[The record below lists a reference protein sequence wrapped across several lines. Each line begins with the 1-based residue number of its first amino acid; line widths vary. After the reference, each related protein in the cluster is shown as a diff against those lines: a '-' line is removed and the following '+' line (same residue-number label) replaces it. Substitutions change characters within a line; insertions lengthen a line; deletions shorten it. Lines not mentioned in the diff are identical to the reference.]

1 MRGRGREHREQI
13 DKHILVVEDEQD
25 TAFFI
30 KALLESEG
38 FSAQTVHRG
47 QHALKALGLEGG
59 VPEAIYDLI
68 LLDVK
73 LPDMSG
79 LEISERI
86 KGDERL
92 RYTPVII
99 LSALGGKSDV
109 LSGLDMGADD
119 YLIKPFDNETLL
131 AKVRVMLRV
140 KDLYSELQHER
151 AKNVMFKKTLVMHR
165 ALSEMMGR
173 SDQMQRIFDMV
184 ADVVAS
190 DSTVLLSGESGTGK
204 GLIAQA
210 IHEYSPR
217 AERPFVVVNCA
228 AYPEGLLQ
236 SELFGHEKGAF
247 TGALKQ
253 RRGRFEQADGGTI
266 FLDEI
271 GDISPLTQL
280 MLLRVLQ
287 ERRFE
292 RLGGEKTL
300 EVDVRIIA
308 ATNRDLK
315 AAMQQGRFRED
326 LYYRLNVI
334 HLSLPP
340 LRERREDIPLIASYF
355 LRECLPRSAKKMVG
369 FSQEAMAAL
378 TEYDWPGNARELKNA
393 IERAVVLAKGER
405 LELHDLPGKLR
416 AVPPVAEPVQS
427 LHQSE
432 RQLIERVLAECN
444 WNKYQAAKR
453 LGISRSTLYG
463 KMKKFGLGT
472 D

>member
-1 MRGRGREHREQI
+1 MNSEADH
-13 DKHILVVEDEQD
+13 KHILVVEDQED

-59 VPEAIYDLI
+59 VPEATYDLI

-79 LEISERI
+79 LEISQRI
-86 KGDERL
+86 KTDERL
-92 RYTPVII
+92 RYTPVIV

-253 RRGRFEQADGGTI
+253 RRGRFEQADRGTI

-300 EVDVRIIA
+300 EVDVRIIS

-405 LELHDLPGKLR
+405 LELRDLPGKLR

>member
-1 MRGRGREHREQI
+1 MSEKASQN
-13 DKHILVVEDEQD
+13 KNILVVEDEPEA
-25 TAFFI
+25 AFFI
-30 KALLESEG
+30 KTLLETEG
-38 FSAQTVHRG
+38 YQAQTVHSGRG
-47 QHALKALGLEGG
+47 ALKALGLEGG
-59 VPEAIYDLI
+59 VPEAVYDLI
-68 LLDVK
+68 VLDVK
-73 LPDMSG
+73 LPDISG

-86 KGDERL
+86 KADERL
-92 RYTPVII
+92 RYIPVII

-109 LSGLDMGADD
+109 LSGLDKGADD

-140 KDLYSELQHER
+140 KDLYTELHRER
-151 AKNVMFKKTLVMHR
+151 AKSVLFKRTLEMHR
-165 ALSEMMGR
+165 ALGEMMGR
-173 SDQMQRIFDMV
+173 SDRMQRIYDMI

-190 DSTVLLSGESGTGK
+190 DSTVLLTGESGTGK

-210 IHEYSPR
+210 IHEYSSR
-217 AERPFVVVNCA
+217 AARPFVVVNCA

-253 RRGRFEQADGGTI
+253 RRGRFEQADRGTI

-292 RLGGEKTL
+292 RLGGEKTI
-300 EVDVRIIA
+300 EVDVRVIS

-315 AAMQQGRFRED
+315 AAMQAGHFRED

-334 HLSLPP
+334 NVNLPP

-355 LRECLPRSAKKMVG
+355 LRDSLPRSAKKLVG

-378 TEYDWPGNARELKNA
+378 TEFDWPGNARELKNV

-405 LELHDLPGKLR
+405 LELQDLPSKLR
-416 AVPPVAEPVQS
+416 AAPPSAKPVQS
-427 LHQSE
+427 LLASE

-463 KMKKFGLGT
+463 KMKKFGLEA

>member
-1 MRGRGREHREQI
+1 MSAAESPP
-13 DKHILVVEDEQD
+13 KNILVVEDEQD

-38 FSAQTVHRG
+38 YRAHTVHTGRE
-47 QHALKALGLEGG
+47 ALTALGVEGG
-59 VPEAIYDLI
+59 VPEAAYDLI
-68 LLDVK
+68 VLDVK

-79 LEISERI
+79 LEISESI

-92 RYTPVII
+92 RYSPVIM
-99 LSALGGKSDV
+99 LSALGGKADV
-109 LSGLDMGADD
+109 LSGLSRGADD

-151 AKNVMFKKTLVMHR
+151 AKNVLFKRTMEMHR

-173 SDQMQRIFDMV
+173 SDRMQRIYDML
-184 ADVVAS
+184 ADVVTS
-190 DSTVLLSGESGTGK
+190 DSTVLLRGESGTGK
-204 GLIAQA
+204 GLIAHA

-217 AERPFVVVNCA
+217 AQRPFVVVNCA

-247 TGALKQ
+247 TGALRQ
-253 RRGRFEQADGGTI
+253 RRGRFEQANGGTI

-287 ERRFE
+287 EKRFE
-292 RLGGEKTL
+292 RLGGEKTMD
-300 EVDVRIIA
+300 VDVRIVS

-315 AAMQQGRFRED
+315 AAMRARRFRED

-334 HLSLPP
+334 GIRLPP
-340 LRERREDIPLIASYF
+340 LRERREDIPAIASRF
-355 LRECLPRSAKKMVG
+355 LRDCLPRTAKKLTG
-369 FSQEAMAAL
+369 FSQEAMGVL
-378 TEYDWPGNARELKNA
+378 TAYEWPGNARELKNA

-405 LELHDLPGKLR
+405 VEVHDLPTKLR
-416 AVPPVAEPVQS
+416 AAPPPAEPPQS
-427 LHQSE
+427 LLQNE
-432 RQLIERVLAECN
+432 RQLIQRVLATCN
-444 WNKYQAAKR
+444 WNKYQAAKQ

-463 KMKKFGLGT
+463 KMRKFGLKLT
-472 D
+472 

>member
-1 MRGRGREHREQI
+1 MGEGSET
-13 DKHILVVEDEQD
+13 KSILVVEDEHE

-30 KALLESEG
+30 KALLETEG
-38 FSAQTVHRG
+38 YRAQTVHSGRA
-47 QHALKALGLEGG
+47 ALKALGLEGG
-59 VPEAIYDLI
+59 VPDAAYDLI
-68 LLDVK
+68 LLDVR
-73 LPDMSG
+73 LPDLSG

-86 KGDERL
+86 KADERL

-99 LSALGGKSDV
+99 LSALSGKSDV
-109 LSGLDMGADD
+109 LSGLDKGADD

-140 KDLYSELQHER
+140 KDLYSELRQER
-151 AKNVMFKKTLVMHR
+151 AKSVAFKRTLEMHR
-165 ALSEMMGR
+165 ALGEMMGR
-173 SDQMQRIFDMV
+173 SERMQRIYDML
-184 ADVVAS
+184 ADVVAA
-190 DSTVLLSGESGTGK
+190 DSTVLLTGESGTGK

-210 IHEYSPR
+210 IHEYSQR
-217 AERPFVVVNCA
+217 RDGPFVTVNCA

-247 TGALKQ
+247 TGAVRQ

-292 RLGGEKTL
+292 RLGGEKTI
-300 EVDVRIIA
+300 EVDVRVIS

-315 AAMQQGRFRED
+315 AAMQAGHFRED

-334 HLSLPP
+334 NVNLPP
-340 LRERREDIPLIASYF
+340 LRERREDIPLVASYF
-355 LRECLPRSAKKMVG
+355 LRDCLPDSGKKLVG

-378 TEYDWPGNARELKNA
+378 TDYDWPGNARELKNA
-393 IERAVVLAKGER
+393 IERAVVVAKGER
-405 LELHDLPGKLR
+405 IELGDLPAKLR
-416 AVPPVAEPVQS
+416 ATPVAAEPVLS
-427 LHQSE
+427 LQESE
-432 RQLIERVLAECN
+432 RQLIERVLAECG

-463 KMKKFGLGT
+463 KMKKFGLNGG
-472 D
+472 

>member
-1 MRGRGREHREQI
+1 LSGE
-13 DKHILVVEDEQD
+13 DSLAKKILVVEDEQD

-38 FSAQTVHRG
+38 YQARTVHSGRK
-47 QHALKALGLEGG
+47 ALEALGLEGG
-59 VPEAIYDLI
+59 VPDGIYDLI

-86 KGDERL
+86 KTDEAL
-92 RYTPVII
+92 RYSPVII

-109 LSGLDMGADD
+109 LSGLSKGADD

-140 KDLYSELQHER
+140 KNLYTELQQER
-151 AKNVMFKKTLVMHR
+151 AKSVLFRKALGMPR

-173 SDQMQRIFDMV
+173 SGKMQRIYDML
-184 ADVVAS
+184 ADVVDS
-190 DSTVLLSGESGTGK
+190 DSTVLLRGESGTGK
-204 GLIAQA
+204 GLVAQA
-210 IHEYSPR
+210 IHEYSRR
-217 AERPFVVVNCA
+217 ARKPFVVVNCS

-271 GDISPLTQL
+271 GDITPLTQL

-292 RLGGEKTL
+292 RLGGEKTIQ
-300 EVDVRIIA
+300 VDVRVLS

-315 AAMQQGRFRED
+315 AAMQQGLFRED

-334 HLSLPP
+334 EIRLPP
-340 LRERREDIPLIASYF
+340 LRQRREDIPLIASRF
-355 LRECLPRSAKKMVG
+355 LQDCLPRSAKKLVG
-369 FSQEAMAAL
+369 FSEEAMAVL

-393 IERAVVLAKGER
+393 IERAVVLTKGNRIEVG
-405 LELHDLPGKLR
+405 DLPAKLR
-416 AVPPVAEPVQS
+416 SAPPPAEPVHS
-427 LHQSE
+427 LLHNE
-432 RQLIERVLAECN
+432 RQLIQRVLAECN

-463 KMKKFGLGT
+463 KMRKFDLKLS
-472 D
+472 

>member
-1 MRGRGREHREQI
+1 LSAEERPP
-13 DKHILVVEDEQD
+13 KNILVVEDEED

-38 FSAQTVHRG
+38 YRARTVHTGR
-47 QHALKALGLEGG
+47 QALKALGLEGG
-59 VPEAIYDLI
+59 VPDAAYDLI
-68 LLDVK
+68 VLDVK
-73 LPDMSG
+73 LPDLSG

-86 KGDERL
+86 KNDERL
-92 RYTPVII
+92 RYSPVII

-109 LSGLDMGADD
+109 LSGLNKGADD

-140 KDLYSELQHER
+140 KDLYGELQRER
-151 AKNVMFKKTLVMHR
+151 AKNVLFKRTLEMHR

-173 SDQMQRIFDMV
+173 SDKMQRIYDMLS
-184 ADVVAS
+184 DVVTS
-190 DSTVLLSGESGTGK
+190 DSTVLLRGESGTGK

-217 AERPFVVVNCA
+217 VGKPLVVVNCA

-253 RRGRFEQADGGTI
+253 RRGRFEQAHGGTI

-292 RLGGEKTL
+292 RLGGEKTI
-300 EVDVRIIA
+300 EVDVRIIS

-334 HLSLPP
+334 SIYLPP
-340 LRERREDIPLIASYF
+340 LRDRSEDIPLIASYF
-355 LRECLPRSAKKMVG
+355 LREGLAQSAKKVAG
-369 FSQEAMAAL
+369 FSQEAMSVL
-378 TEYDWPGNARELKNA
+378 SEYDWPGNARELKNA

-405 LELHDLPGKLR
+405 IELNDLPAKLR
-416 AVPPVAEPVQS
+416 QVSPPPEPVHS
-427 LHQSE
+427 LAQNE
-432 RQLIERVLAECN
+432 RQLIQRVLAECN
-444 WNKYQAAKR
+444 WNKYRAAKT

-463 KMKKFGLGT
+463 KMRKFGLKFT
-472 D
+472 

>member
-1 MRGRGREHREQI
+1 
-13 DKHILVVEDEQD
+13 VEDEPE

-30 KALLESEG
+30 KTLLETEG
-38 FSAQTVHRG
+38 YRAQTVHSGRG
-47 QHALKALGLEGG
+47 ALKALGLEGG
-59 VPEAIYDLI
+59 VPEAVYDLI
-68 LLDVK
+68 VLDVK

-86 KGDERL
+86 KADERL
-92 RYTPVII
+92 RYIPVII

-109 LSGLDMGADD
+109 LSGLDKGADD

-140 KDLYSELQHER
+140 KDLYTELRQER
-151 AKNVMFKKTLVMHR
+151 AKSVLFKRTLEMHR
-165 ALSEMMGR
+165 ALGEMMGR
-173 SDQMQRIFDMV
+173 SDRMQRIYDMI

-190 DSTVLLSGESGTGK
+190 DSTVLLTGESGTGK

-210 IHEYSPR
+210 IHEYSSR
-217 AERPFVVVNCA
+217 ADRPFVVVNCA

-253 RRGRFEQADGGTI
+253 RRGRFEQADRGTI

-292 RLGGEKTL
+292 RLGGEKTI
-300 EVDVRIIA
+300 EVDVRVIS

-315 AAMQQGRFRED
+315 AAMQAGRFRED

-334 HLSLPP
+334 NVNLPP

-355 LRECLPRSAKKMVG
+355 LRDSLPRSAKKLVG

-378 TEYDWPGNARELKNA
+378 TEFDWPGNARELKNV

-405 LELHDLPGKLR
+405 LEIQDLPSKLR
-416 AVPPVAEPVQS
+416 AGPPAAQPVQS
-427 LHQSE
+427 LLASE

-463 KMKKFGLGT
+463 KMKKFGL
-472 D
+472 DSD